1 MRERERLSQRDVVN
15 AGLDKCDN
23 GRKGEGEKGEHV
35 ESVKRGY
42 HNNDKNDDDYY
53 YQDDYDDYHV
63 RPGGTSECI

>member
-42 HNNDKNDDDYY
+42 HNNDKK
-53 YQDDYDDYHV
+53 
-63 RPGGTSECI
+63 RRRLLLPGRLRRLPCAAWGHE